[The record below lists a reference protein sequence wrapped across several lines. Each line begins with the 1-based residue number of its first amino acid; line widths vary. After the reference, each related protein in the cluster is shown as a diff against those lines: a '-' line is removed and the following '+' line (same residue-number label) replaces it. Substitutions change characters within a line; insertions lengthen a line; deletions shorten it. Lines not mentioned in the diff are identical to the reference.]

1 MDREIE
7 DALRRVCELLRL
19 EVAVLWQ
26 WSAGSPGVVVPTHT
40 HPPRQDSGAFE
51 PLSQEAFPWVVA
63 EMRAGR
69 RVVLPSL
76 EALPPEA
83 AADRESARLTGI
95 FANLTLPLV
104 VGGGPPVGALAF
116 NSLRAERDW
125 PDTMVN
131 RLQLV
136 AQVFANALARR
147 RAEQALRESEAL
159 GRATFEQ
166 AAVGIAHVG
175 LDGRWLRV
183 NDKLCA
189 IVGHGREELLQRT
202 FQDVTHPADLEGDL
216 ELVRQVLSGAIR
228 TYSMEKRYVRRDGSL
243 VWANLTVSLARNAA
257 GEPRHFISVLEDI
270 TERKR
275 AEESLR
281 SNEGRL
287 AAAAALAGLGFYE
300 TDHAGKSIFVDERL
314 RDLCGVPPE
323 RAGGLEAGAFWQEH
337 IHPDDLSGV
346 LELRERLHV
355 GLVERV
361 STVYRYEHPT
371 RGLRWIHQLTDAS
384 ARDAAGRTTRTYGV
398 MRDITEEK
406 RAEAALKELS
416 RQLLEAHEA
425 ERALLAR
432 ELHDDLSQRL
442 ALLAIEAGRAER
454 VAAGGRDEETLRSI
468 REGLVQ
474 LSEDVHALA
483 YQLHPSVLEEL
494 GLAEAL
500 RTECE
505 RRRRQGGPRI
515 AVSAD
520 EPTGIGPEAAL
531 CLFRVAQEAL
541 NNVARHAE
549 ARSVTVDLRP
559 MEGGLLLAVRDDGVG
574 FDPAGPRAGRS
585 LGLASMRERVQLVNG
600 TLDVES
606 VPGEGTAV
614 VAWVPDRPE
623 PG

>member
-1 MDREIE
+1 VDREIE
-7 DALRRVCELLRL
+7 DALRRVCELLHL
-19 EVAVLWQ
+19 DVAVLWQ
-26 WSAGSPGVVVPTHT
+26 WSAGSPDVIVPTHA
-40 HPPRQDSGAFE
+40 HPPRKDPGAFE

-69 RVVLPSL
+69 MVVLPSL

-95 FANLTLPLV
+95 FSNLTLPLA
-104 VGGGPPVGALAF
+104 VGGEPPVGALAF

-125 PDTMVN
+125 PDALVN

-136 AQVFANALARR
+136 AQVFTNALTRK
-147 RAEQALRESEAL
+147 RAEQALRESEEL
-159 GRATFEQ
+159 SRATFEQ

-183 NDKLCA
+183 NDKLCD
-189 IVGHGREELLQRT
+189 IVGYGREELLRRT
-202 FQDVTHPADLEGDL
+202 FQEVTHPADLEADL
-216 ELVRQVLSGAIR
+216 DLVSQVLAGAIR

-243 VWANLTVSLARNAA
+243 VWANLTVSLARNEA

-270 TERKR
+270 TERR
-275 AEESLR
+275 RGEEALR

-300 TDHAGKSIFVDERL
+300 IDYVDKTIFADDRL
-314 RDLCGVPPE
+314 LDLCGVPAD
-323 RAGGLEAGAFWQEH
+323 RTAGLEARAFWLEH
-337 IHPDDLSGV
+337 IHPDDLPRV
-346 LELRERLHV
+346 LELQAQLHGGRE
-355 GLVERV
+355 GRV
-361 STVYRYEHPT
+361 SAVYRYRHPA
-371 RGLRWIHQLTDAS
+371 RGLRWIQHLTDAR
-384 ARDAAGRTTRTYGV
+384 ARDASGRTIRTYGV
-398 MRDITEEK
+398 ARDITEEK

-416 RQLLEAHEA
+416 RRLLEAHEA

-454 VAAGGRDEETLRSI
+454 AALGGRAEETLRSI
-468 REGLVQ
+468 RQGLVR

-505 RRRRQGGPRI
+505 RRRRQGGFQV
-515 AVSAD
+515 ALSAD
-520 EPTGIGPEAAL
+520 ERTDVGPETAL

-541 NNVARHAE
+541 NNVARHAG
-549 ARSVTVDLRP
+549 ARTVTVDLRR

-574 FDPAGPRAGRS
+574 FDPAAPRAGRS
-585 LGLASMRERVQLVNG
+585 LGLASMRERVHLVG
-600 TLDVES
+600 GSLDVES
-606 VPGEGTAV
+606 APGEGTAV
-614 VAWVPDRPE
+614 VAWVPGTPE
-623 PG
+623 PA